1 MVELSCSVFCVLPI
15 GMLEGVVVLVGSVL
29 PRLLLREKNDV
40 DCPDCFEVLDA
51 AEDVIEALR
60 PGSVAVLPLSSAL
73 SALSAGFAD
82 RKPNAP
88 REAIV
93 AGWLATHLK
102 AIWRL
107 RTWERREY
115 INNQI
120 YVSRSG
126 FICAKLLVSRLG
138 TKGFV
143 GWHVP

>member
-1 MVELSCSVFCVLPI
+1 
-15 GMLEGVVVLVGSVL
+15 MLEGVVVLVGSVL

-73 SALSAGFAD
+73 SAGFAD

-102 AIWRL
+102 AI
-107 RTWERREY
+107 
-115 INNQI
+115 
-120 YVSRSG
+120 
-126 FICAKLLVSRLG
+126 
-138 TKGFV
+138 
-143 GWHVP
+143 